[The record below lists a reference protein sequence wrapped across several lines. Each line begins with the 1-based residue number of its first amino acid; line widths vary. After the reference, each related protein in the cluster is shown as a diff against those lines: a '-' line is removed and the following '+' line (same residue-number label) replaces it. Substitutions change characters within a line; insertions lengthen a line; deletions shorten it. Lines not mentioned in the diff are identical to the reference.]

1 MLRTFA
7 MIAFGL
13 AFTIW
18 LTAWAVTS
26 FTEHDASTGAARLE
40 GLARDA
46 VDALDDAMGGSAGS
60 AADVSGEPD
69 EDTVALE
76 IGATGGRGVS
86 LRSDCADG
94 ARIGGALRAGH
105 PVELVSTGS
114 GRCAGWTLVSYRTAD
129 GNESETWVRDA
140 YLIETS
146 PPPQATAPPDAEP
159 PD

>member
-1 MLRTFA
+1 MITASEVSKKPGAVQGEPDEDAFA
-7 MIAFGL
+7 
-13 AFTIW
+13 
-18 LTAWAVTS
+18 
-26 FTEHDASTGAARLE
+26 LE
-40 GLARDA
+40 IG
-46 VDALDDAMGGSAGS
+46 

-69 EDTVALE
+69 EDAVALE

-86 LRSDCADG
+86 LRSDCADE
-94 ARIGGALRAGH
+94 ARIGGALREGH
-105 PVELVSTGS
+105 PVELVSAGS

-140 YLIETS
+140 YLVETS